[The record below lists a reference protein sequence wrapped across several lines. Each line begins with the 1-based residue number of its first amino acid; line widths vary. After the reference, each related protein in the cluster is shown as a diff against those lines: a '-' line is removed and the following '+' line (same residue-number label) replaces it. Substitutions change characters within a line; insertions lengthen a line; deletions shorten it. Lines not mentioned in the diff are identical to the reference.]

1 MSTVITGM
9 AVIDPVV
16 PAVMTPLVR
25 SITGAVPPV
34 LVMRPVVP
42 LTDVTYPKLDK
53 SAVVKARKVGAAGAP
68 EEGPANMKL
77 AVVVAAPVPP
87 RLTAS

>member
-1 MSTVITGM
+1 M
-9 AVIDPVV
+9 AVTDPVV
-16 PAVMTPLVR
+16 PAAITPLAR
-25 SITGAVPPV
+25 SIIGAVPPV

-53 SAVVKARKVGAAGAP
+53 SAVVRARKVGAAGAP
-68 EEGPANMKL
+68 DVGPAKTKL
-77 AVVVAAPVPP
+77 AVVSAAPVPP